1 MTAPLS
7 IQNLYDQYPAI
18 IEQMH
23 NRFNAH
29 EFILRLAHENQVDYI
44 NALLIY
50 TGHLRNGRPA
60 PFMMLHGI
68 LAQRLLDLPE
78 LVRYVGIKEDSHD
91 IFKQPQSCSLW
102 EKV

>member
-1 MTAPLS
+1 MTTPQA

-18 IEQMH
+18 IEQMPS
-23 NRFNAH
+23 RFNAH

-50 TGHLRNGRPA
+50 TGHLRSGHAA

-68 LAQRLLDLPE
+68 LAQRLLNLPE
-78 LVRYVGIKEDSHD
+78 LVRYAGIKEDSHD
-91 IFKQPQSCSLW
+91 IFEQPQSCSLW
-102 EKV
+102 EKI